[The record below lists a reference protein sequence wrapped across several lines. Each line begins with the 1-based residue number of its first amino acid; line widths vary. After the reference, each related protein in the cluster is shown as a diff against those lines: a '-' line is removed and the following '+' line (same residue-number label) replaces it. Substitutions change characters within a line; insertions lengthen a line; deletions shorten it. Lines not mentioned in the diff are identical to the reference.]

1 MIHIREIDHLVLRV
15 SDLDRMLHFYCEVLG
30 CAIARRQDDLGLVQ
44 LRAGR
49 SLIDLV
55 PVTGRLGSAGGAAP
69 GVASTSAGSAPTF
82 VSGLSALACSTFVPG
97 KALPNSS
104 AVRATPTTGRR
115 SRVSP
120 QSGHCHAVS
129 NGPHNGQ
136 LKPPPGPCVSAWP
149 QLGHRAVVR
158 QPAHTCMG
166 R

>member
-69 GVASTSAGSAPTF
+69 GREGRNMDHFCVRVEPFDEGAIRAHLTVHGVEAGAI
-82 VSGLSALACSTFVPG
+82 
-97 KALPNSS
+97 
-104 AVRATPTTGRR
+104 ATRHGAE
-115 SRVSP
+115 
-120 QSGHCHAVS
+120 GD
-129 NGPHNGQ
+129 GPSMYITDPEGNVVE
-136 LKPPPGPCVSAWP
+136 LKGPPA
-149 QLGHRAVVR
+149 A
-158 QPAHTCMG
+158 
-166 R
+166 